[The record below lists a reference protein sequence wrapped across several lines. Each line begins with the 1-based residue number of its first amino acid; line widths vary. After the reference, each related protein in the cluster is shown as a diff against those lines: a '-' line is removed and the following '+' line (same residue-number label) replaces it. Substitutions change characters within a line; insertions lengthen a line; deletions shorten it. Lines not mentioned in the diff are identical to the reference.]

1 MDGFL
6 RDFIEIEIIKYKN
19 LVLLYDSQFQKFLGK
34 LKIRRFGL
42 FWVWRFLQ
50 MVRFNWPL

>member
-34 LKIRRFGL
+34 LKIRRLGL
-42 FWVWRFLQ
+42 FWVLEVFT
-50 MVRFNWPL
+50 NGSI